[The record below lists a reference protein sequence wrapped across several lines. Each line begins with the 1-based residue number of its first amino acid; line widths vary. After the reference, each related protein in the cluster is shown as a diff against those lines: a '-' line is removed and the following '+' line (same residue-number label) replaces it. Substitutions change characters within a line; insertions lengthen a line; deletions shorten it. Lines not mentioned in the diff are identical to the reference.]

1 MRNLASLNPSQIAND
16 PAKSKEKLKRV
27 VNRLDHAKRI
37 KSKDCDDVIWQ
48 YNYFFYEAVGSKFH
62 SYEPYSENSRLDK
75 FFYEEIG
82 TKKEYGLLFDVI
94 KLCLCLSHGQATVER
109 GFFINADLIVEDLK
123 EGSITAQR
131 IVYDNVSF
139 AGGVLEIPLTK
150 EFAN

>member
-1 MRNLASLNPSQIAND
+1 MRNLASLSSSQIAKD

-62 SYEPYSENSRLDK
+62 SYEPYSENSFL
-75 FFYEEIG
+75 FYEEIG

-109 GFFINADLIVEDLK
+109 GFFINANLIVEDLQ
-123 EGSITAQR
+123 EESIIAQR

>member
-1 MRNLASLNPSQIAND
+1 MRNLASLSSSQIAKD

-62 SYEPYSENSRLDK
+62 SDEPYSENSFL
-75 FFYEEIG
+75 FYEEIG
-82 TKKEYGLLFDVI
+82 TKEEYGLLFDVI
-94 KLCLCLSHGQATVER
+94 KLCLCLSHGQPTVER
-109 GFFINADLIVEDLK
+109 GFFINANLIVEDLQ
-123 EGSITAQR
+123 EESIIAQR